1 MKKQKKDYD
10 QRIIDI
16 LNGEIKPVTDEEIR
30 ILKQAKKDQKD
41 GYITEIPLD

>member
-10 QRIIDI
+10 QRIVDI
-16 LNGEIKPVTDEEIR
+16 IHGKIKPETDSEKR

-41 GYITEIPLD
+41 GYITEIPMD